1 MFPRVLLKILSLE
14 GMEGKFQ
21 RAIHSLEKEREST
34 SALREEVE
42 CRAAVEDRMMAD
54 RACLLSDVG
63 ILRTEIDRLKA
74 KLADVE
80 LSFGEWWIDLASYM
94 CAPL

>member
-1 MFPRVLLKILSLE
+1 MFPRVLLKILNLE
-14 GMEGKFQ
+14 GKCQ
-21 RAIHSLEKEREST
+21 RAIHSLEKERGCT

-42 CRAAVEDRMMAD
+42 CRAAVEDRMMAE
-54 RACLLSDVG
+54 RACLLSDIG
-63 ILRTEIDRLKA
+63 ILRTENDRLKA

-94 CAPL
+94 CVPL